1 MRRQSSVDLEA
12 GPTVV
17 KLKTAVAE
25 LSEANR
31 KRTTGPRP
39 RRSLSRRLAA
49 LLAGLLAFGAVS
61 FYTAASVLEAPS
73 PRHGAVPPPRKRTS
87 RRYLGTNS
95 SKKKRLRGAA

>member
-39 RRSLSRRLAA
+39 RRSLSRRLAV
-49 LLAGLLAFGAVS
+49 LLAGLLFFGAAS

-73 PRHGAVPPPRKRTS
+73 NRSAVPPPRKRTS

>member
-1 MRRQSSVDLEA
+1 M
-12 GPTVV
+12 V

-39 RRSLSRRLAA
+39 RRSLSRRLAV
-49 LLAGLLAFGAVS
+49 LLAGLLFFGAVS

-73 PRHGAVPPPRKRTS
+73 NRSAVPPPRKRTS

>member
-1 MRRQSSVDLEA
+1 M
-12 GPTVV
+12 V

-31 KRTTGPRP
+31 KRTTGPKP
-39 RRSLSRRLAA
+39 RRSLSRRLAV
-49 LLAGLLAFGAVS
+49 LLAGLLFFGAVS

-73 PRHGAVPPPRKRTS
+73 HGAVPPPRKRTS

>member
-1 MRRQSSVDLEA
+1 M
-12 GPTVV
+12 V

-49 LLAGLLAFGAVS
+49 LLAGLLFFGAAS

-73 PRHGAVPPPRKRTS
+73 PRHGAVPLRRARA